1 LNGKGTL
8 VALTDTT
15 DTEIS
20 LIEQAR
26 NGDRNAYGELVS
38 RHYQGVVRVVMRMCA
53 DPGLAEDAA
62 QEAFT
67 RAWLNLPSFEPRA
80 CLRNWL
86 YRIAINAALDVLRRK
101 VDEPLND
108 EQEQLVSDRT
118 QDPETVLIEKEQAM
132 HVQRALQS
140 LPEAARAALVL
151 REYGGLNYQEI
162 AGVLEVPVGTVMS
175 RLNYARN
182 RLREILLVS
191 HARLEK
197 EYA

>member
-1 LNGKGTL
+1 M
-8 VALTDTT
+8 VLTQTA
-15 DTEIS
+15 DTEID
-20 LIEQAR
+20 LIEQAQ
-26 NGDRNAYGELVS
+26 NGDRNAYGELVR
-38 RHYQGVVRVVMRMCA
+38 RHYQGVVRVVLRMCA

-101 VDEPLND
+101 PEESLTD
-108 EQEQLVSDRT
+108 EQGQMISENAP
-118 QDPETVLIEKEQAM
+118 DPETILIEKEQAM
-132 HVQRALQS
+132 DIQLALQS
-140 LPEAARAALVL
+140 LPEAARSTLVL
-151 REYGGLNYQEI
+151 REYGGLSYQEI

-175 RLNYARN
+175 RLNYART
-182 RLREILLVS
+182 RLREILMVS
-191 HARLEK
+191 HARMEN

>member
-1 LNGKGTL
+1 
-8 VALTDTT
+8 VALTETT
-15 DTEIS
+15 DTETS
-20 LIEQAR
+20 LIEQAQH
-26 NGDRNAYGELVS
+26 GDRNAYGELVR
-38 RHYQGVVRVVMRMCA
+38 RHYQGVVRVVVRMCA

-67 RAWLNLPSFEPRA
+67 RAWLNLQYFEPRA

-101 VDEPLND
+101 VEEPLTD
-108 EQEQLVSDRT
+108 EQDQMISDRA
-118 QDPETVLIEKEQAM
+118 QDPETILIEKEQAM

-151 REYGGLNYQEI
+151 REYGGLSYQEI

-182 RLREILLVS
+182 RLQEILLVS
-191 HARLEK
+191 HARMEI